1 MAIGEHVLDL
11 NAVAHL
17 FPPALQVSA
26 CCGNAHSLSNP
37 LAPIQAALQAQTL
50 NLLMSLGHEAWDAVR
65 TQTQKLL
72 SKGSE
77 VEQNVDLRSMYDTSD
92 TL

>member
-26 CCGNAHSLSNP
+26 CCFNAHSLSP
-37 LAPIQAALQAQTL
+37 SLSLSPSQAALQAQTL

-77 VEQNVDLRSMYDTSD
+77 VEQNVDLRSMYCT
-92 TL
+92 